1 MRKYVCLFIILFS
14 FLGKN
19 SAQDG
24 IIAIAR
30 YGQNE
35 PPKFRYND
43 SLTEFTG
50 GFGAFKSL
58 FLKEFKMPVKGL
70 VGKKA
75 PDGMVGFTVNLVGK
89 IVDIEI
95 IDSVTTEIDAEV
107 VRVLTDISEFHPQ
120 AKPLKF
126 AIQYNVFP
134 DWFRDYADQQ
144 AAAAKDRERIM
155 RMDSLVKNTKL
166 ADLQKYINQDKSY
179 VMTDIWAGFSTMNDP
194 LSKYLKQ
201 AWIIGGDINFFKY
214 DWFVGGNLHFG
225 RTRLKQE
232 FVNKDAFW
240 AKDTSISLFNMGL
253 TGGYKVIDEDKLA
266 FTPFFSINFCNIS
279 LPTTEDEIAIDGSNL
294 VSFAPTFGFFVDYK
308 FRVKANYSWFET
320 HLNTSTIRLRL
331 AVSPMNF
338 KEGRRGNMVDLG
350 LGFGFYQRSLKLN

>member
-1 MRKYVCLFIILFS
+1 MRKYVFIVLILFS
-14 FLGKN
+14 FLNKN
-19 SAQDG
+19 VAQDG

-43 SLTEFTG
+43 SLTEFSG

-120 AKPLKF
+120 VQPLKF

-134 DWFRDYADQQ
+134 DWFRDYVDQQ
-144 AAAAKDRERIM
+144 EAAQKQRQQAM
-155 RMDSLVKNTKL
+155 RADSLVKNTKL
-166 ADLQKYINQDKSY
+166 ADLEKYIDPNRSY
-179 VMTDIWAGFSTMNDP
+179 FSGDVWVGFSTMNDP

-201 AWIIGGDINFFKY
+201 GVAFGGDLNFIKKK
-214 DWFVGGNLHFG
+214 WMGGVNIRFG
-225 RTRLKQE
+225 STRVKQE
-232 FVNKDAFW
+232 FDNKEAYW
-240 AKDTSISLFNMGL
+240 AKDTSVGVFGIGL
-253 TGGYKVIDEDKLA
+253 MCGYKLRDEEKLA
-266 FTPFFSINFCNIS
+266 FTPFVGIGFCNIS
-279 LPTTEDEIAIDGSNL
+279 LPTVEDEIPIDGSNIS
-294 VSFAPTFGFFVDYK
+294 SFAPTFGVFVDYK
-308 FRVKANYSWFET
+308 FRVKANYSWFAT
-320 HLNTSTIRLRL
+320 NLNTSTIRLRL
-331 AVSPMNF
+331 AVNPVNF
-338 KEGRRGNMVDLG
+338 KSGRRGSIVDLG
-350 LGFGFYQRSLKLN
+350 IGFGFYQRALKL